1 MGRPTIADIA
11 RRAGVSK
18 GAVSF
23 ALNGRPGVS
32 EATRARIL
40 GVAEEM
46 NWRPHSAAR
55 ALGGARADA
64 VGLVIARPA
73 RTIGVEPFFSQLL
86 SGLQAVLSAR
96 AVALHLMVVEDTA
109 AEIEVYRGWASE
121 HRVDGF
127 IVVDLQV
134 KDPRLPVLDELGLP
148 AVVLGGPGKGGNQL
162 RIWADDREAMLSIV
176 DYLAAIGHR
185 RIAHLA
191 GLPHF
196 QHTQRRIRA
205 LRDASRRLGLEEAVS
220 VPTDFSDAEG
230 AAATRTLLSR
240 ARRPTAIVYD
250 SDVMAVAGLG
260 VAGEMGVAVPGE
272 LSIVSFDDSV
282 LARIVHPPLTA
293 LSRDTFALGEQVA
306 RSLLAALD
314 EAGPGRDLQMPTP
327 RLTVRESTS
336 PPGAVPAGPPEAS
349 SGASPAGPAGPV
361 AASPAGPPSGSAAG
375 SPAGSVAGSPGRVD
389 AARIVDSGSEP
400 V

>member
-11 RRAGVSK
+11 RQAGVSK

-32 EATRARIL
+32 EATRDRIL
-40 GVAEEM
+40 RVAEEM

-86 SGLQAVLSAR
+86 SGLQAVLSASS
-96 AVALHLMVVEDTA
+96 VALHLMVVEDTA
-109 AEIEVYRGWASE
+109 AETEVYRRWASE

-134 KDPRLPVLDELGLP
+134 KDPRLPVLDGLGLP

-205 LRDASRRLGLEEAVS
+205 LRDAARRLGLEEAVS

-240 ARRPTAIVYD
+240 RGRPTAIVYD

-306 RSLLAALD
+306 RSLLAELD
-314 EAGPGRDLQMPTP
+314 DAGPGRDLQMPTP

-336 PPGAVPAGPPEAS
+336 PPGG
-349 SGASPAGPAGPV
+349 GPAG
-361 AASPAGPPSGSAAG
+361 AG
-375 SPAGSVAGSPGRVD
+375 SPAGVV

>member
-32 EATRARIL
+32 EATKERIL
-40 GVAEEM
+40 QVAEEM

-73 RTIGVEPFFSQLL
+73 RTIGVEPFFNQLL
-86 SGLQAVLSAR
+86 SGIQGVLSA
-96 AVALHLMVVEDTA
+96 ASVALQLMVVEDTA
-109 AEIEVYRGWASE
+109 AEIEVYRRWASE
-121 HRVDGF
+121 HRVDAF
-127 IVVDLQV
+127 VLVDLQV
-134 KDPRLPVLDELGLP
+134 RDPRLAVLDELGVP
-148 AVVLGGPGKGGNQL
+148 AVMLGGPGKGAGPR
-162 RIWADDREAMLSIV
+162 RIWADDREAMLSII

-205 LRDASRRLGLEEAVS
+205 LRDAARRLGLEEAVS

-230 AAATRTLLSR
+230 AAATRALLSR
-240 ARRPTAIVYD
+240 PRRPTAIVYD

-272 LSIVSFDDSV
+272 LSLVSFDDSV

-293 LSRDTFALGEQVA
+293 LRRDTFALGEQVA
-306 RSLLAALD
+306 RSVL
-314 EAGPGRDLQMPTP
+314 EAIEGTGPEADLQMPTP

-336 PPGAVPAGPPEAS
+336 PPAP
-349 SGASPAGPAGPV
+349 
-361 AASPAGPPSGSAAG
+361 
-375 SPAGSVAGSPGRVD
+375 
-389 AARIVDSGSEP
+389 
-400 V
+400 